1 MTKYIFN
8 NEGKFLY
15 KSEDKI
21 NNNQTIKNY
30 ALASIGLANDTYK
43 YAIGYIDDKYYLN
56 LLLYSYNITE
66 NNNTLLNITKDY
78 QYFYEDPD
86 NDKNSGYKNFMNQAL
101 SCEYMRYYTIYP
113 YYFDILTCFF
123 YYKNRIGTTYY
134 NIDNNKFLYS
144 WAKRSVYSSE
154 HGDDYGLTF
163 IKSEINYNRSLA
175 FIWFHISEHNRIYFT
190 TFNLTSNKMENKTYW
205 IYDCSS
211 EIYKTKINKI
221 TKNKEITF
229 ANEKIDKK
237 TRAEIYNYTDY
248 YKYNRSFLDFIL
260 NLERNQR
267 NKEIITYV
275 IIAVIVIILLA
286 ITIFLLIKYFK
297 KSKEQKFEN
306 KWKESQKNEKVMNNI
321 LEELIPNNS

>member
-1 MTKYIFN
+1 M
-8 NEGKFLY
+8 
-15 KSEDKI
+15 
-21 NNNQTIKNY
+21 
-30 ALASIGLANDTYK
+30 
-43 YAIGYIDDKYYLN
+43 
-56 LLLYSYNITE
+56 
-66 NNNTLLNITKDY
+66 LNITKDY

-86 NDKNSGYKNFMNQAL
+86 NDKNSGYRNFMNQAL

-123 YYKNRIGTTYY
+123 SYKNRIGTTYY

-144 WAKRSVYSSE
+144 WAKRSIYSSE

-248 YKYNRSFLDFIL
+248 YKYNRSFLDFITSCENINGLAISYYDNKNYYIYYCFKNCSDESFKNDSYCL

-267 NKEIITYV
+267 KKEIITYV